1 MNFST
6 GIFGLLT
13 TIREMWDKAFRYIKE
28 IAMNLCEVECIGCGV
43 KTTVFEDRIDAAKDE
58 HLLFHRN
65 ELDDRAQIDFVVTP
79 LESATSGPV
88 SS

>member
-1 MNFST
+1 MNSST
-6 GIFGLLT
+6 EIFGLLT

-28 IAMNLCEVECIGCGV
+28 ISMNLCEVECIGCGV
-43 KTTVFEDRIDAAKDE
+43 KTTVFEYRIDAAKDE

-65 ELDDRAQIDFVVTP
+65 ELDDRAPIDFVITP
-79 LESATSGPV
+79 LEPGISGPV

>member
-1 MNFST
+1 MNSSVIFS
-6 GIFGLLT
+6 LLT
-13 TIREMWDKAFRYIKE
+13 TACEIWDKAFRFIKE
-28 IAMNLCEVECIGCGV
+28 ISMNLCEVECVGCGV
-43 KTTVFEDRIDAAKDE
+43 KKTVFEDRIDAAKDE

-79 LESATSGPV
+79 LEPATSGPV